1 MTADKSLTDLH
12 RLSVVRLNA
21 TDRLD
26 AQAFRNLLEALRAVA
41 PSDASRNLA
50 REASATLRIYVEFA
64 RSDDADLLALADAF
78 EAVSSP
84 FTP

>member
-1 MTADKSLTDLH
+1 MTADQSLAELH

-26 AQAFRNLLEALRAVA
+26 VRAFRDLLEALRAVA
-41 PSDASRNLA
+41 PSDVTRALA
-50 REASATLRIYVEFA
+50 REASATLRIYIEFTG
-64 RSDDADLLALADAF
+64 SDDADLSALADAF
-78 EAVSSP
+78 EAVSSS